1 MRKREE
7 VKEFE
12 AKIESSSI
20 KQREFFKNNASEV
33 KIYAT
38 KMDLFAC
45 ENGNIKKTLAIL
57 EQEELFEPAHLFTT
71 NKGLIFIF

>member
-1 MRKREE
+1 M
-7 VKEFE
+7 
-12 AKIESSSI
+12 
-20 KQREFFKNNASEV
+20 

-45 ENGNIKKTLAIL
+45 EKGNIKKTLAIL